1 MHSKQQQTKPPK
13 GKSTI
18 SQAVVIEPVR
28 KSFEVELLLLE
39 AFQLF
44 TSDIAVWWPA
54 THHIGP
60 SPFIEIV
67 VEPRVGGG
75 WFEVDQDGTTCQ
87 WGSILAW
94 EPPDKLVLTW
104 DLQSD
109 WKFDPD
115 LSKSSEVEVRFVP
128 MGDSATLVEFE
139 HRYLERHY
147 EGEKIAVGVNSGWD
161 VVLEGFKVLAAKK
174 SR

>member
-1 MHSKQQQTKPPK
+1 MT
-13 GKSTI
+13 
-18 SQAVVIEPVR
+18 QAVVIEPVR
-28 KSFEVELLLLE
+28 KSFEVELPPPE
-39 AFQLF
+39 TFQLF
-44 TSDIAVWWPA
+44 TSDMALWWPA
-54 THHIGP
+54 THHLGP
-60 SPFIEIV
+60 SPMIEIV
-67 VEPRVGGG
+67 IEPRVGGG

-94 EPPDKLVLTW
+94 EPPDKLVLAW
-104 DLQSD
+104 GLQSD
-109 WKFDPD
+109 WKFSPD

-161 VVLEGFKVLAAKK
+161 VILEGFKVLAAKK

>member
-1 MHSKQQQTKPPK
+1 M
-13 GKSTI
+13 

-28 KSFEVELLLLE
+28 KSFEVELAPLE

-44 TSDIAVWWPA
+44 TSDMAAWWPP
-54 THHIGP
+54 THKLGP
-60 SPFIEIV
+60 APFVEIV
-67 VEPRVGGG
+67 IEPRTGGG
-75 WFEVDQDGTTCQ
+75 WYEVGQDGSTCQ

-94 EPPDKLVLTW
+94 EPPHKVVFAW
-104 DLQSD
+104 GLQSD
-109 WKFDPD
+109 WKFSPD